1 MIKIF
6 RTIDGH
12 IHQLN
17 EASEGCWV
25 VLANPTATEILET
38 ANKYHIDQDDLRAPL
53 DEEERSRIEVEDN
66 YTLILVDIP
75 VIEERNEK
83 DWFGTVPLGIIISED
98 MNLYGLPGRD
108 SCSGC
113 FYGWESQEFLYL

>member
-38 ANKYHIDQDDLRAPL
+38 ANKFHIDQDDLRAPL

-75 VIEERNEK
+75 GGHSR
-83 DWFGTVPLGIIISED
+83 DRGTKRKGLVR
-98 MNLYGLPGRD
+98 YGT
-108 SCSGC
+108 SWYYH
-113 FYGWESQEFLYL
+113 F